1 MEVMRNYTT
10 KPMNGGITFKCVACG
25 HSVNTLEFD
34 YSKGNRRTQA
44 AGAINRH
51 FDERHFAQLTMF
63 APVKS
68 GSRGAL

>member
-1 MEVMRNYTT
+1 MRNYTT
-10 KPMNGGITFKCVACG
+10 KPINGGINFKCVACG

-44 AGAINRH
+44 AEAINRH
-51 FDERHFAQLTMF
+51 FNERHLAQFKIFT
-63 APVKS
+63 PVKS